1 MLIDMRQ
8 YRGVD
13 FAAALSGSLPQSE
26 IDMFYYDQDIINY
39 VFKGRILELDTRW
52 NLQNPEPAHEVFN
65 PHIVHYSANGKPW
78 MAWSRVAF
86 KRTYRHLMTNA
97 FYYQYRRERLLRTLR
112 KALRLP
118 G

>member
-1 MLIDMRQ
+1 
-8 YRGVD
+8 
-13 FAAALSGSLPQSE
+13 
-26 IDMFYYDQDIINY
+26 
-39 VFKGRILELDTRW
+39 
-52 NLQNPEPAHEVFN
+52 VFN

-97 FYYQYRRERLLRTLR
+97 LFYQYRRERLLRTAR